1 MREKKNKKTTP
12 EQIES
17 DKKLDLALRPNKWE
31 EYIGQE
37 KVKRNVQIIIEA
49 AEKRG
54 EKAPEHMLFHG
65 NSGLGKTTLAYLIAK
80 EMGAGIRITSG
91 PAIKKTGELAAILTN
106 LSEGDILFI
115 DEIHRLNKVCEE
127 MIYPVL
133 EEFNLNI
140 VMGGGNDQ
148 MARTVDLKIPRFTLI
163 GATTQLAL
171 LSGPLRNRFGATF
184 RLEPYSQEEIEKIIK
199 RSSNLLGVDIDEN
212 SVQKIAKRSR
222 YTPRVANRLL
232 KRVRDFAEV
241 EGTGSVTPKI
251 AEKTFRNLDI
261 DARGLES
268 GDINILKTLINKF
281 NGGPA
286 GIKAIAAAA
295 NERKDTI
302 LEIYEPYLV
311 QIDFIKRTSRGRV
324 ATQKA
329 YDHLGITKNDN

>member
-1 MREKKNKKTTP
+1 MENKKTTP
-12 EQIES
+12 KQVDN
-17 DKKLDLALRPNKWE
+17 DKKLDLALRPDKWG

-37 KVKRNVQIIIEA
+37 KVKRNIQIIIEA

-54 EKAPEHMLFHG
+54 DKAPEHMLFHG

-80 EMGAGIRITSG
+80 EMGAGIRVTSG

-133 EEFNLNI
+133 EEFNLNL
-140 VMGGGNDQ
+140 VVGNGP
-148 MARTVDLKIPRFTLI
+148 MARTVDLNIPRFTLI

-171 LSGPLRNRFGATF
+171 ISGPLRNRFGATF
-184 RLEPYSQEEIEKIIK
+184 RLEPYSQNEIEEIIK
-199 RSSNLLGVDIDEN
+199 RSANLLKVDIKEE
-212 SVQKIAKRSR
+212 SIKKIASRSR

-232 KRVRDFAEV
+232 KRVRDFAQV
-241 EGTGSVTPKI
+241 EKNGIVTPEI
-251 AEKTFRNLDI
+251 TEKTFKNLNI
-261 DARGLES
+261 DKRGLES
-268 GDINILKTLINKF
+268 GDINILNTIIDKF

-311 QIDFIKRTSRGRV
+311 QIDFIKRTSRGRI
-324 ATQKA
+324 ATEKA
-329 YDHLGITKNDN
+329 YNHLGKNKK

>member
-1 MREKKNKKTTP
+1 MTEKNNKKTTP
-12 EQIES
+12 EQTEY
-17 DKKLDLALRPNKWE
+17 DKTLDLALRPKKWE
-31 EYIGQE
+31 DYIGQK
-37 KVKRNVQIIIEA
+37 KVKKNIQIIIEA
-49 AEKRG
+49 AQKRG
-54 EKAPEHMLFHG
+54 DKAPEHMLFHG
-65 NSGLGKTTLAYLIAK
+65 NSGLGKTTLAYLLAK
-80 EMGAGIRITSG
+80 ETGAGIRVTSG

-133 EEFNLNI
+133 EEFNLNL
-140 VMGGGNDQ
+140 VVGNGP
-148 MARTVDLKIPRFTLI
+148 MARTVDLNIPQFTLI

-184 RLEPYSQEEIEKIIK
+184 RLEPYSHKEIEKIIR
-199 RSSNLLGVDIDEN
+199 RSAGLLGVEIKGD
-212 SVQKIAKRSR
+212 SVEKIAARSR
-222 YTPRVANRLL
+222 FTPRVANRLL

-241 EGTGSVTPKI
+241 KKDGIITPEI
-251 AEKTFRNLDI
+251 TEKTFKNLNI
-261 DARGLES
+261 DEKGLES
-268 GDINILKTLINKF
+268 GDINILETIIEKF

-295 NERKDTI
+295 NENKDTI

-324 ATQKA
+324 ATKKA
-329 YDHLGITKNDN
+329 YEHLNKEKKEV

>member
-1 MREKKNKKTTP
+1 MKEEKNKKTTP
-12 EQIES
+12 EQIED
-17 DKKLDLALRPNKWE
+17 DKTLDLALRPNKWE

-37 KVKRNVQIIIEA
+37 KVKRNIQIIIEA

-54 EKAPEHMLFHG
+54 DKAPEHMLFHG

-80 EMGAGIRITSG
+80 EMGAGIRVTSG

-133 EEFNLNI
+133 EEFNLNL
-140 VMGGGNDQ
+140 VVGNGP
-148 MARTVDLKIPRFTLI
+148 MARTVDLNIPRFTLI

-171 LSGPLRNRFGATF
+171 ISGPLRNRFGATF
-184 RLEPYSQEEIEKIIK
+184 RLEPYSQEEIQKIIR
-199 RSSNLLGVDIDEN
+199 RSANLLDVDIQDD
-212 SVQKIAKRSR
+212 SIQKIASRSR

-232 KRVRDFAEV
+232 KRVRDFAQV
-241 EGTGSVTPKI
+241 EKDGIVTPEI
-251 AEKTFRNLDI
+251 TEKTFKNLNI
-261 DARGLES
+261 DKRGLES
-268 GDINILKTLINKF
+268 GDINILKTIINKF
-281 NGGPA
+281 DGGPA

-329 YDHLGITKNDN
+329 YDHLGMEKGNQ

>member
-1 MREKKNKKTTP
+1 MKEEKNKKTTP
-12 EQIES
+12 EQIED
-17 DKKLDLALRPNKWE
+17 DKTLDLALRPNKWD

-37 KVKRNVQIIIEA
+37 KVKRNIQIIIEA

-80 EMGAGIRITSG
+80 EMGAGIRVTSG

-133 EEFNLNI
+133 EEFNLNL
-140 VMGGGNDQ
+140 VVGNGP
-148 MARTVDLKIPRFTLI
+148 MARTVDLNIPQFTLI

-199 RSSNLLGVDIDEN
+199 RSANLLEVDIEED
-212 SVQKIAKRSR
+212 SVKKIAARSR

-232 KRVRDFAEV
+232 KRVRDFAQV
-241 EGTGSVTPKI
+241 EEDGVVTPKI
-251 AEKTFRNLDI
+251 TEKTFKNLNI
-261 DARGLES
+261 DKRGLES
-268 GDINILKTLINKF
+268 GDINILKTIINKF
-281 NGGPA
+281 DGGPA

-329 YDHLGITKNDN
+329 YDHLGISKE

>member
-1 MREKKNKKTTP
+1 MKEEKNKKTTP
-12 EQIES
+12 EQIKD
-17 DKKLDLALRPNKWE
+17 DKTLDLALRPNKWG

-37 KVKRNVQIIIEA
+37 KVKRNIQIIIEA

-54 EKAPEHMLFHG
+54 DKAPEHMLFHG

-80 EMGAGIRITSG
+80 EMGAGIRVTSG

-133 EEFNLNI
+133 EEFNLNL
-140 VMGGGNDQ
+140 VVGNGP
-148 MARTVDLKIPRFTLI
+148 MARTVDLNIPQFTLI

-184 RLEPYSQEEIEKIIK
+184 RLEPYSQEEIEKIIE
-199 RSSNLLGVDIDEN
+199 RSANLLDVDIEGD
-212 SVQKIAKRSR
+212 SVEKIASRSR

-232 KRVRDFAEV
+232 KRVRDFAQV
-241 EGTGSVTPKI
+241 EEDGIVTPKI
-251 AEKTFRNLDI
+251 TEKTFRNLNI
-261 DARGLES
+261 DERGLES
-268 GDINILKTLINKF
+268 GDINILKTIINKF
-281 NGGPA
+281 DGGPV

-324 ATQKA
+324 VTQKA
-329 YDHLGITKNDN
+329 YDHLGVSKADNQ

>member
-1 MREKKNKKTTP
+1 MTEKENKKTTP
-12 EQIES
+12 ERIGD
-17 DKKLDLALRPNKWE
+17 DKTLDLALRPNKWE

-37 KVKRNVQIIIEA
+37 KVKRNIQVIIEA
-49 AEKRG
+49 AEKRN

-80 EMGAGIRITSG
+80 EMGAGIRVTSG

-133 EEFNLNI
+133 EEFNLNL
-140 VMGGGNDQ
+140 VVGNGP
-148 MARTVDLKIPRFTLI
+148 MARTVDLNIPRFTLI

-184 RLEPYSQEEIEKIIK
+184 RLEPYSQKEIEKIIK
-199 RSSNLLGVDIDEN
+199 RSANLLDVQLKGD
-212 SVQKIAKRSR
+212 SVKKIASRSR
-222 YTPRVANRLL
+222 FTPRVANRLL

-241 EGTGSVTPKI
+241 KRDGIITPEI
-251 AEKTFRNLDI
+251 TETTFQNLNIDEK
-261 DARGLES
+261 GLES
-268 GDINILKTLINKF
+268 GDINILETLIDKF
-281 NGGPA
+281 DGGPA

-311 QIDFIKRTSRGRV
+311 QIDFIKRTSRGRI

-329 YDHLGITKNDN
+329 YDHLGKVKEK

>member
-1 MREKKNKKTTP
+1 MTEKNNKKTTP
-12 EQIES
+12 EQTEY
-17 DKKLDLALRPNKWE
+17 DKTLDLALRPKKWE
-31 EYIGQE
+31 DYIGQK
-37 KVKRNVQIIIEA
+37 KVKKNIQIIIEA
-49 AEKRG
+49 AQKRG
-54 EKAPEHMLFHG
+54 DKAPEHMLFHG
-65 NSGLGKTTLAYLIAK
+65 NSGLGKTTLAYLLAK
-80 EMGAGIRITSG
+80 ETGAGIRVTSG

-133 EEFNLNI
+133 EEFNLNL
-140 VMGGGNDQ
+140 VVGNGP
-148 MARTVDLKIPRFTLI
+148 MARTVDLNIPQFTLI

-184 RLEPYSQEEIEKIIK
+184 RLEPYSQKEIQKIIR
-199 RSSNLLGVDIDEN
+199 RSAGLLGVEIKGD
-212 SVQKIAKRSR
+212 SVEKIAARSR
-222 YTPRVANRLL
+222 FTPRVANRLL

-241 EGTGSVTPKI
+241 KKDGIITPEI
-251 AEKTFRNLDI
+251 TEKTFKNLNI
-261 DARGLES
+261 DEKGLES
-268 GDINILKTLINKF
+268 GDINILETIIEKF

-295 NERKDTI
+295 NENKDTI

-324 ATQKA
+324 ATKKA
-329 YDHLGITKNDN
+329 YEHLNKEKKEV

>member
-1 MREKKNKKTTP
+1 MNEEKNKKTTP
-12 EQIES
+12 EQVED

-37 KVKRNVQIIIEA
+37 KVKKNVQIIIEA

-80 EMGAGIRITSG
+80 EMNAGIRVTSG

-133 EEFNLNI
+133 EEFNLNL
-140 VMGGGNDQ
+140 VVGNGP
-148 MARTVDLKIPRFTLI
+148 MARTVDLNIPRFTLI

-184 RLEPYSQEEIEKIIK
+184 RLEPYSQKEIEKIIK
-199 RSSNLLGVDIDEN
+199 RSANLLEIKIEN
-212 SVQKIAKRSR
+212 ESVEKIASRSR
-222 YTPRVANRLL
+222 FTPRVANRLL
-232 KRVRDFAEV
+232 KRVRDFAQV
-241 EGTGSVTPKI
+241 EQRKSITPDI
-251 AEKTFRNLDI
+251 AEKTFRNLNI
-261 DARGLES
+261 DEKGLES
-268 GDINILKTLINKF
+268 GDLNILKTLINKF
-281 NGGPA
+281 DGGPA

-329 YDHLGITKNDN
+329 YDHLGMKKNDNQ

>member
-1 MREKKNKKTTP
+1 MNEEKNKKTTP
-12 EQIES
+12 EQIED
-17 DKKLDLALRPNKWE
+17 DKTLDLALRPKRWG

-80 EMGAGIRITSG
+80 EMGAGIRVTSG

-133 EEFNLNI
+133 EEFNLNL
-140 VMGGGNDQ
+140 VVGNGP
-148 MARTVDLKIPRFTLI
+148 MARTVDLNIPQFTLI

-184 RLEPYSQEEIEKIIK
+184 RLEPYSKEEIKKIIQ
-199 RSSNLLGVDIDEN
+199 RSANLLGVSIEGN
-212 SVQKIAKRSR
+212 SIEKIASRSR
-222 YTPRVANRLL
+222 FTPRVANRLL

-241 EGTGSVTPKI
+241 EEDGIITPKI
-251 AEKTFRNLDI
+251 TEKTFKNLNI
-261 DARGLES
+261 DEKGLES
-268 GDINILKTLINKF
+268 GDINILETLIDKF
-281 NGGPA
+281 DGGPA

-311 QIDFIKRTSRGRV
+311 QIDFIKRTSRGRI
-324 ATQKA
+324 ATEKA
-329 YDHLGITKNDN
+329 YKHLGKEIN

>member
-1 MREKKNKKTTP
+1 MTEKENKKTTP
-12 EQIES
+12 ERIGD
-17 DKKLDLALRPNKWE
+17 DKTLDLALRPNKWE

-37 KVKRNVQIIIEA
+37 KVKRNIQIIIEA
-49 AEKRG
+49 AEKRN

-80 EMGAGIRITSG
+80 EMGAGIRVTSG

-133 EEFNLNI
+133 EEFNLNL
-140 VMGGGNDQ
+140 VVGNGP
-148 MARTVDLKIPRFTLI
+148 MARTVDLNIPRFTLI

-184 RLEPYSQEEIEKIIK
+184 RLEPYSQKEIEKIIK
-199 RSSNLLGVDIDEN
+199 RSANLLDVQLKGD
-212 SVQKIAKRSR
+212 SVKKIASRSR
-222 YTPRVANRLL
+222 FTPRVANRLL

-241 EGTGSVTPKI
+241 KRDGIITPEI
-251 AEKTFRNLDI
+251 TETTFQNLNIDEK
-261 DARGLES
+261 GLES
-268 GDINILKTLINKF
+268 GDINILETLIDKF
-281 NGGPA
+281 DGGPA

-311 QIDFIKRTSRGRV
+311 QIDFIKRTSRGRI

-329 YDHLGITKNDN
+329 YDHLGKVKEK

>member
-1 MREKKNKKTTP
+1 MKEKNIKKTTP
-12 EQIES
+12 EQIEE
-17 DKKLDLALRPNKWE
+17 DKSLDLALRPKKWN

-37 KVKRNVQIIIEA
+37 KVKKNVRIMIEA
-49 AEKRG
+49 SKKRG
-54 EKAPEHMLFHG
+54 DPCPDHMMFHG

-80 EMGAGIRITSG
+80 EMNAGIRITSG

-106 LSEGDILFI
+106 LSEGDVLFI

-140 VMGGGNDQ
+140 VIGGGNDQ

-184 RLEPYSQEEIEKIIK
+184 RLAPYNQKEIEKIIK
-199 RSSNLLGVDIDEN
+199 RSSKLLEVEIDEK
-212 SVQKIAKRSR
+212 SIKKIAERSR

-232 KRVRDFAEV
+232 KRVRDFAQV
-241 EGTGSVTPKI
+241 EDNGIINPEIT
-251 AEKTFRNLDI
+251 EKTFKNLDI
-261 DARGLES
+261 DEKGLES

-311 QIDFIKRTSRGRV
+311 QINFIKRTSRGRV

-329 YDHLGITKNDN
+329 YDHLGIKKEK